1 MAYVLKNTDGEII
14 AASPEVNPGQGWE
27 EIEDNPQDYVKFL
40 EKSLEKSEPFRQSDI
55 QLVRVLEDLIGL
67 LIDRGIIRFTDLPMT
82 AQKRLNDRDS
92 MRKKTTL
99 TGLIDE
105 SKEIY

>member
-1 MAYVLKNTDGEII
+1 MAYVLKNTSGEII

-27 EIEDNPQDYVKFL
+27 EISDNPQDYVKFL
-40 EKSLEKSEPFRQSDI
+40 EKSLEKSEPFRQSDM
-55 QLVRVLEDLIGL
+55 QLVRVLEDLINL
-67 LIDRGIIRFTDLPMT
+67 LIDRSIIRFTDLPMT

-92 MRKKTTL
+92 MRKKTNL

-105 SKEIY
+105 TKEIY

>member
-1 MAYVLKNTDGEII
+1 MAYVLKNTEGEII

-40 EKSLEKSEPFRQSDI
+40 EKSLEKSEPFRQSDM
-55 QLVRVLEDLIGL
+55 QLVRVLEDLINL
-67 LIDRGIIRFTDLPMT
+67 LIDRSIIRFTDLPMT

-99 TGLIDE
+99 TELIDE
-105 SKEIY
+105 TTEIY

>member
-1 MAYVLKNTDGEII
+1 MAYVLKNTEGEII

-40 EKSLEKSEPFRQSDI
+40 EKSLEKSEPFRQSDM
-55 QLVRVLEDLIGL
+55 QLVRVLEDLINL
-67 LIDRGIIRFTDLPMT
+67 LIDRSIIRFTDLPMT

-92 MRKKTTL
+92 MRKKTNL
-99 TGLIDE
+99 TGLMDD
-105 SKEIY
+105 SKDII